1 MLWRGYR
8 TLGSF
13 CLNSLSSKNTENWEA
28 EWLEARVMLPRSSV
42 DWQAVSLAIGSVFPT
57 ISLDV
62 SWQEGPGLDLSAS
75 ALAGDLVKV

>member
-1 MLWRGYR
+1 
-8 TLGSF
+8 
-13 CLNSLSSKNTENWEA
+13 
-28 EWLEARVMLPRSSV
+28 MLPRSSV
-42 DWQAVSLAIGSVFPT
+42 DWQGVSLAIGSVFPT